1 MSVLLDYI
9 IEKFSK
15 RMLKKNKNVGTTPT
29 SPSFKKTAVENF
41 ISAKKAYARTLKNNL
56 SKLINGEINK
66 SDFLSLQRTTINTAY
81 QAAYLA
87 GKTYTQSTETTLGD
101 DERRSLVYH
110 TTQEM
115 KFLEKFADDVI
126 NNGGKMQY
134 SRRLQMY
141 VDGLNAVFMYGRVT
155 YLDSNVDINWELGET
170 DKHCIDCLTYAVKS
184 PYKKNTLPTVPKAG
198 NSACLSNCLCYL
210 TYNTGTVDDSFIN
223 FIMKKYNGNGEI
235 PTENDVKTLSAISDS
250 FYLWRGKYELEKTQE
265 SKNLANE
272 YRRAY
277 NDHIKINKLAIN
289 KILPVANYINEIKK
303 FNKKFKYIQD
313 SNFEVGEVICR
324 FNGNKQEYCKVKEIN
339 GNQITISNIHGVAVV
354 VNITDTILF
363 RLLKEK

>member
-210 TYNTGTVDDSFIN
+210 TYNTGNVDDSFIN

-235 PTENDVKTLSAISDS
+235 PTENDVNTLSAISDS

-339 GNQITISNIHGVAVV
+339 GNQITITNIHGVAVV

-363 RLLKEK
+363 RLLKAK